1 MTSAVSSGSSRLRRG
16 FVPVL
21 VIVAA
26 LGWAQALHST
36 RLTAIDYWVFDQ
48 QSIGV
53 LVLGGPA
60 ESCSVAKVVESP
72 SNVQIW
78 TECRGPLLTLG
89 SSAVG
94 IPFSY
99 GVALEAELGNRV
111 VLDGM
116 GNPATNCGIPLCRA
130 PG

>member
-1 MTSAVSSGSSRLRRG
+1 MTATANSGSSRLRRG
-16 FVPVL
+16 LVPALVL
-21 VIVAA
+21 VAA

-36 RLTAIDYWVFDQ
+36 RLTSIDYWVFDQ

-53 LVLGGPA
+53 LVLGGPT
-60 ESCSVAKVVESP
+60 ESCSVAKVVESA

-78 TECRGPLLTLG
+78 TECRGPLLSLG
-89 SSAVG
+89 SGAAG

-99 GVALEAELGNRV
+99 QVGLEVELGNRV

-116 GNPATNCGIPLCRA
+116 GNPATKCDIPLCRA

>member
-1 MTSAVSSGSSRLRRG
+1 MTPVTGSGPSRFRRAL
-16 FVPVL
+16 VPAL

-36 RLTAIDYWVFDQ
+36 RLTAIDHWVFDQ

-99 GVALEAELGNRV
+99 GVGLEAELGNRV
-111 VLDGM
+111 VLDGL
-116 GNPATNCGIPLCRA
+116 GNPATKCGVPLCR
-130 PG
+130 PTE

>member
-1 MTSAVSSGSSRLRRG
+1 MTAVANSGSSRPRRAL
-16 FVPVL
+16 VPAL
-21 VIVAA
+21 VFVAA

-36 RLTAIDYWVFDQ
+36 RLTTIDYWVFNQ

-53 LVLGGPA
+53 LVLGGA
-60 ESCSVAKVVESP
+60 GESCSVAKVVESA

-78 TECRGPLLTLG
+78 TECRGPFLSLG
-89 SSAVG
+89 SGAAG

-116 GNPATNCGIPLCRA
+116 GNPAINCGIPLCRA

>member
-1 MTSAVSSGSSRLRRG
+1 MTAQESSGSSRLRRG
-16 FVPVL
+16 LVPVL

-36 RLTAIDYWVFDQ
+36 RLTTIDYWVFNQ

-53 LVLGGPA
+53 LVLGGA
-60 ESCSVAKVVESP
+60 GESCSVAKVVESA

-78 TECRGPLLTLG
+78 TECRGPFLSLG
-89 SSAVG
+89 SGAAG

-99 GVALEAELGNRV
+99 LVGLEEALGNRV

-116 GNPATNCGIPLCRA
+116 GNPATKCDIPLCRP